1 MTKISDFLSSLDDG
15 TELLAEERL
24 IVAVT
29 EAIAEAMERKGITK
43 TTLAE
48 SLGCSKAHVSKLLG
62 GSRNMT
68 LRTLAAIAYALEVE
82 PSFRLAPTGLH
93 RPMDDD
99 DWQTDP
105 KLVGKV
111 VRLCPENRAA
121 AIAANDDEGWSQP
134 LRVVRRSLSAGAS

>member
-1 MTKISDFLSSLDDG
+1 MTKISDFLSSLDGG

-29 EAIAEAMERKGITK
+29 EAIAEAMARKGVTK
-43 TTLAE
+43 AALAE

-68 LRTLAAIAYALEVE
+68 LRTLADIAYALEVE
-82 PSFRLAPTGLH
+82 PSFRLAPSRLH
-93 RPMDDD
+93 RRSDDD
-99 DWQTDP
+99 DWHTDP
-105 KLVGKV
+105 NLVGKV
-111 VRLCPENRAA
+111 VRLCPDNKAA

-134 LRVVRRSLSAGAS
+134 LRVVAGR